1 MSWEAL
7 LPYAAWLG
15 NTSFAMW
22 LGASTWR
29 IALLLTVHL
38 FGLTTLLGSVVVSS
52 LHLLGRFQRQKPAV
66 TRLASRGRAAQLRFS
81 NHGASMTRYVTR
93 ARLLGGLVAVYALGV
108 FVQASQPPQAP
119 APVPTLVKM
128 TDDLYVIQNV
138 NNTIA
143 KIGQNGPTLSRRPSS

>member
-7 LPYAAWLG
+7 LPYATWLG

-38 FGLTTLLGSVVVSS
+38 FGLTTHLGSVVVSS

-66 TRLASRGRAAQLRFS
+66 TGLASRGRAAQLRFLI
-81 NHGASMTRYVTR
+81 MEPR
-93 ARLLGGLVAVYALGV
+93 
-108 FVQASQPPQAP
+108 
-119 APVPTLVKM
+119 
-128 TDDLYVIQNV
+128 
-138 NNTIA
+138 
-143 KIGQNGPTLSRRPSS
+143 